1 MQTPIRVPLAQ
12 LCPDALGCLQQSCGD
27 RGFTCNP
34 RHLQPGTLLWV
45 RGTADEGAPTS
56 RAQSCSSAPETQHV
70 EGKMP
75 VTVVLGQSAP
85 SSPLAV
91 CPRLL

>member
-1 MQTPIRVPLAQ
+1 MQTPIPVPL
-12 LCPDALGCLQQSCGD
+12 CPEALGYLQQSCGD

-56 RAQSCSSAPETQHV
+56 RAAAQSTQEMQHV
-70 EGKMP
+70 EGKVA
-75 VTVVLGQSAP
+75 VTVVLGQPAP